1 MINSNITDHILK
13 AVKIQDLFGQKNYKQ
28 IDVEYHP
35 SSKTLW
41 TYMKPLGVNC
51 FNIELLKEIRINDEE
66 LETNGGLFLQEGE
79 LKPVDYYVVASRTQ
93 GVFNYGGDLA
103 LFSQLIQDRNRAG
116 LLEYAKL
123 CVDCVYSRAVNYLS
137 PLITISLIQGEAL
150 GGGFETALSSN
161 IIIAERSA
169 RMGLPEIIFNLFP
182 GMGAYSFLARRV
194 GAKMAEEMISSGN
207 IYSAQELHTMGVVDM
222 LAEDGEGENAVSD
235 YIKQQSRK
243 VNGLRAMYECRRHFN
258 PVLYNEMMNI
268 TEIWVNAALKMRDK
282 DIQIMNRIVRS
293 QIRQN
298 EMKRDTQTDDSHNAE
313 LIAA

>member
-1 MINSNITDHILK
+1 MINSKITEQILR
-13 AVKIQDLFGQKNYKQ
+13 AVKIQELFGQKNFTQ
-28 IDVEYHP
+28 IEVEYSP
-35 SSKTLW
+35 ATKTLW
-41 TYMKPLGVNC
+41 TYMKPHGIHC
-51 FNIELLKEIRINDEE
+51 FNVDLLKEIRLNDEE
-66 LETNGGLFLQEGE
+66 LEANGGLFLYEGE
-79 LKPVDYYVVASRTQ
+79 LQPVDYYVVASRTA

-103 LFSQLIQDRNRAG
+103 LFSQLIKDRNRTG

-137 PLITISLIQGEAL
+137 PLITISLVQGEAL

-194 GAKMAEEMISSGN
+194 GPRLAEEMIASGN
-207 IYSAQELHTMGVVDM
+207 IYNAEDLHTMGVVDI
-222 LAEDGEGENAVSD
+222 LADDGEGEQAVSD
-235 YIKQQSRK
+235 FIKQQGRR

-258 PVLYNEMMNI
+258 PVSYKEMMDI
-268 TEIWVNAALKMRDK
+268 TEIWVNAALKLSDK

-293 QIRQN
+293 QIRHTETKTDHQPKQN
-298 EMKRDTQTDDSHNAE
+298 QVTE

>member
-1 MINSNITDHILK
+1 MINSKITDQILRT
-13 AVKIQDLFGQKNYKQ
+13 VKIQELFGQKNFTQ
-28 IDVEYHP
+28 IELEYSP
-35 SSKTLW
+35 ATKTLW
-41 TYMKPLGVNC
+41 NFMKPRGIHC
-51 FNIELLKEIRINDEE
+51 FNIDLLKEIRLNDEE
-66 LETNGGLFLQEGE
+66 LETNGGLFLHNGE
-79 LKPVDYYVVASRTQ
+79 LQPVDYYVVASKTP

-103 LFSQLIQDRNRAG
+103 LFSQLIKERNRSG

-137 PLITISLIQGEAL
+137 PLITISLVQGDAL

-161 IIIAERSA
+161 VIIAEHSA

-194 GAKMAEEMISSGN
+194 GPRIAEEMISSGN
-207 IYSAQELHTMGVVDM
+207 IYGAEELHAMGVVDI
-222 LAEDGEGENAVSD
+222 LAEDGEGEQAVSD
-235 YIKQQSRK
+235 FIKQHGRR

-258 PVLYNEMMNI
+258 PLSYKEMMDI
-268 TEIWVNAALKMRDK
+268 TEIWVNAALKLSDK
-282 DIQIMNRIVRS
+282 DIHIMNRIVRS

-298 EMKRDTQTDDSHNAE
+298 EMKADSHSSQHLASE

>member
-1 MINSNITDHILK
+1 MINSKITDQILRK
-13 AVKIQDLFGQKNYKQ
+13 VKIQELFGQENFTQ
-28 IDVEYHP
+28 IELEYSP
-35 SSKTLW
+35 TTKTLW
-41 TYMKPLGVNC
+41 NFMKPRGIHC
-51 FNIELLKEIRINDEE
+51 FNIDLLKEIRINDEE
-66 LETNGGLFLQEGE
+66 LETNGGLFLHNGE
-79 LKPVDYYVVASRTQ
+79 LQPVDYYVVASKTP

-103 LFSQLIQDRNRAG
+103 LFSQLIKERNRTA

-137 PLITISLIQGEAL
+137 PLITISLVQGDAL

-194 GAKMAEEMISSGN
+194 GPRIAEEMISSGN
-207 IYSAQELHTMGVVDM
+207 ICAAEDHHTMGVIDI
-222 LAEDGEGENAVSD
+222 LAEDGEGEQAVSD
-235 YIKQQSRK
+235 FIKQNGRR

-258 PVLYNEMMNI
+258 PLSYKEMMDI
-268 TEIWVNAALKMRDK
+268 TEIWVNAALKLSDK
-282 DIQIMNRIVRS
+282 DIHIMNRIVRS

-298 EMKRDTQTDDSHNAE
+298 EMKADTHSSQHLNAE